1 MDRHKTAQFR
11 AHMHQHHQTKGNT
24 MATFEFEI
32 IDYSVIDGVRR
43 EKKKSAYVFNYPT
56 DIGRFA
62 EFVAAAKAQK
72 GKKNKNDEWVFVGF
86 PKLRN
91 KLEAEKI
98 RDDVY
103 ELNKVAEGKP
113 TLRSR
118 IRDYTEDGKTYWLL
132 SVRYLTDSE
141 QETRDKGRNKETN
154 VSKSDL
160 QAALDKINK

>member
-1 MDRHKTAQFR
+1 
-11 AHMHQHHQTKGNT
+11 